1 MFCPKCKQEM
11 LINVRQLNLSII
23 KEPDA
28 ELIVSR
34 TFNLLLSALSLII
47 KSICRTT
54 AKEKSRRI
62 ADIL

>member
-1 MFCPKCKQEM
+1 M